1 MVASRGQ
8 MAGTDTI
15 RGIAYQQAHA
25 IHLAIDLVEQG
36 PEHQLRVEGRD
47 DVLDVEVLDADGV
60 LVAAHQMKSHSG
72 APWTPKLI
80 ADVFRRWVNLDEPN
94 SAFTFVT
101 NGELGPGAQALS
113 DALASSEPG
122 RAARLAKELDIP
134 EALADRL
141 AFASIRVDPSSVG
154 VLLAAAERRI
164 AARLDPLLRDREE
177 VAVQRVD
184 ALFRVLM
191 QRASLSEPAE
201 RLLTASELLE
211 LVGGEYGE
219 RAEFQWAGALKDSY
233 MATVGN
239 STPSLLPLTLTE
251 HGGHPPVEAAA
262 LLLTRAASLSGP
274 TGTGKSSAVQIL
286 QASAA
291 TSGRAVV
298 VCRAETYVPGQLGA
312 LVADALG
319 FVVGIAVP
327 TYAGRKVLADLDAV
341 VVLDGVSEIPDATL
355 EHLAEDLKRVLNRP
369 GFASIVLVGRDRTAL
384 RRVLDPAPQHVAFH
398 VTPLDHSAQERLIA
412 SVVGASEGSSTQI
425 RARAERVLGDGARN
439 PMLLTIF
446 LEADT
451 DGALELSRS
460 DVYAKFLT
468 HLSERAPMVDAG
480 TYLPVLGV
488 VFAQLL
494 SAQRRYSDRYEW
506 VARTDDAAAT
516 LASSVDGEKARAT
529 AMRIGLMTEVG
540 MGVLAPFH
548 DSLADY
554 LAATAVAAGHA
565 PLPFTLRDTQSE
577 WVVFA
582 SELGVDVS
590 QLVARDQ
597 PFLSVRVGRA
607 DHHFPGPTDY
617 VTQIAPLL
625 ETLLGMSGVTVE
637 AKEVLDGRWVLS
649 MLDSSGKSL
658 GRTVIEG
665 ERGPLYAATRLW
677 RLALRTRFNEV
688 RPELSMRPSSREDA
702 QARVKAF
709 VRQRQHEVNALLE
722 SFPVTQRSQLLNRLR
737 PLGLTFFIGE
747 PDETW
752 GTVDWRMSYLAS
764 PETRLLPNEPEGRP
778 GQTSAS
784 HFLDGGPAHAAAS
797 DVSKA
802 VEELTNTSGWL
813 S

>member
-36 PEHQLRVEGRD
+36 PGHQLRVEGTD
-47 DVLDVEVLDADGV
+47 DVVDVEVLDADGV
-60 LVAAHQMKSHSG
+60 LLGAHQMKSRSG
-72 APWTPKLI
+72 SPWTPKLI
-80 ADVFRRWVNLDEPN
+80 ADVFRRWANLDAPN

-101 NGELGPGAQALS
+101 NGELGPGAQAIS
-113 DALASSEPG
+113 DALASTEPG
-122 RAARLAKELDIP
+122 RAARLAKKLGIAET
-134 EALADRL
+134 LARRL
-141 AFASIRVDPSSVG
+141 AFARIRVDPSSVG

-164 AARLDPLLRDREE
+164 AARLDPVLRDREE

-233 MATVGN
+233 MATVES
-239 STPSLLPLTLTE
+239 STPSFLPLTLTE
-251 HGGHPPVEAAA
+251 YGVHPPVEAEA

-286 QASAA
+286 QAAAA

-298 VCRAETYVPGQLGA
+298 ICRAETYVPGQLGA

-319 FVVGIAVP
+319 FVIGIAVP
-327 TYAGRKVLADLDAV
+327 TYVGRKVLADPDAV

-355 EHLAEDLKRVLNRP
+355 EHLAEDLKQVLNRP
-369 GFASIVLVGRDRTAL
+369 GFASIVLVGRDRTVL
-384 RRVLDPAPQHVAFH
+384 RRVLDPAPEYESFH

-412 SVVGASEGSSTQI
+412 SVVGASEGSATQI

-468 HLSERAPMVDAG
+468 RLSERAPTVDSG

-516 LASSVDGEKARAT
+516 LSVDGAKARAT
-529 AMRIGLMTEVG
+529 ALRIGLMTEVG
-540 MGVLAPFH
+540 MGILAPFH

-554 LAATAVAAGHA
+554 LAATAVAAGHS
-565 PLPFTLRDTQSE
+565 PLPSALRDTQSE

-607 DHHFPGPTDY
+607 DRHFPGPTDY
-617 VTQIAPLL
+617 ATQIASMLD
-625 ETLLGMSGVTVE
+625 TLLGMSGVAVD

-649 MLDSSGKSL
+649 MLDSSGESL
-658 GRTVIEG
+658 GKTVIEG

-677 RLALRTRFNEV
+677 RLALRTRFDEV

-709 VRQRQHEVNALLE
+709 VRQRQHGVNALLE

-778 GQTSAS
+778 GLTSAS

-797 DVSKA
+797 DIRKA
-802 VEELTNTSGWL
+802 VEELTNMSGWL
-813 S
+813 A